1 MERDPNRS
9 GVSRCRFRRRAETFP
24 ARESWTDTVFVYLP
38 IVYLPIWVVMGAGKV
53 VESVADFGE
62 RSGLERNFRR
72 TIIQRHLN
80 YIMILWLIEFN
91 KLFCE
96 LRKRTS
102 FIFHLKIAKYR
113 EIEPYVTYSSYHP
126 I

>member
-1 MERDPNRS
+1 MERGPNRS

-53 VESVADFGE
+53 VELVTDFSE
-62 RSGLERNFRR
+62 RSGLERNFRKK
-72 TIIQRHLN
+72 IFQRHLN
-80 YIMILWLIEFN
+80 YIMILWLIQFN
-91 KLFCE
+91 KLFCK
-96 LRKRTS
+96 LRKQTS
-102 FIFHLKIAKYR
+102 FIFYLKIAKYR
-113 EIEPYVTYSSYHP
+113 EIEPYGTHRSYHP